1 MQDKKW
7 SWSNFETFIKCCWDS
22 NDENNFLHKFLLINT
37 QISKFLKAFTNGFSA
52 NMKLLKTQ
60 LHKIEQS
67 GGFLGGILKG
77 HF

>member
-1 MQDKKW
+1 M
-7 SWSNFETFIKCCWDS
+7 
-22 NDENNFLHKFLLINT
+22 LINT

-67 GGFLGGILKG
+67 GGFLGGILNG
-77 HF
+77 RF